1 MALFFL
7 FSFWGLRPPKT
18 ADGDSDWAKLMRD
31 QGLAI
36 DDDLPPER
44 MFTKQDLADS
54 ADRVYLAILGR
65 VYDVTEGKA
74 HYGPGGGYEF
84 FAGQLMLSLFRRCRS

>member
-1 MALFFL
+1 MV
-7 FSFWGLRPPKT
+7 
-18 ADGDSDWAKLMRD
+18 D
-31 QGLAI
+31 QGIAL

-44 MFTKQDLADS
+44 LFKKEELAAS
-54 ADRVYLAILGR
+54 PDRIYLAILGR

-84 FAGQLMLSLFRRCRS
+84 FAG